1 MKLIP
6 TVLRSLAALLAAFL
20 LSATAAAADESL
32 TAEKQADIR
41 RLMEMTGG
49 TNMARQFA
57 SASSR
62 QMFQM
67 LKAAQ
72 PDIPDRALVVME
84 QELLGLFTEK
94 MGAPGGLFEQIIPIY
109 HRHLSHAEIREL
121 IAFYESPIGRKTISV
136 MPQVVGESMQAGQ
149 RWGLALGPELQRR
162 IRSALAREGLMP
174 ADPPVTPA
182 K

>member
-1 MKLIP
+1 MRSFVP
-6 TVLRSLAALLAAFL
+6 ALRSLLALAVFAFFT
-20 LSATAAAADESL
+20 TAPAGAEETL

-41 RLMEMTGG
+41 HLMEMTGG

-84 QELLGLFTEK
+84 QELLGLFTEN
-94 MGAPGGLFEQIIPIY
+94 MGAPGGLFDQIIPIY
-109 HRHLSHAEIREL
+109 HRHLLHSEIREL
-121 IAFYESPIGRKTISV
+121 IAFYDSPIGRKTISV